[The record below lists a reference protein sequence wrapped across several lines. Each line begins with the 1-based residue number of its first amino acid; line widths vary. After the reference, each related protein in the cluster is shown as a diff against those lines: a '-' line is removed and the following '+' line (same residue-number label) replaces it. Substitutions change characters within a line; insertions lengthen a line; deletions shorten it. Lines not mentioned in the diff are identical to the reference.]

1 MGSKFLLVCEVTDDG
16 ATVAGEI
23 GTGVAGNPNTTGA
36 GSVTAIRDIAS
47 YLQRL
52 AENGSILL
60 SYADTAVSAST
71 TGTFTGAP
79 TATDTITI
87 NGVIFTARASG
98 ATGDEFNIGTT
109 VTETAANLAAAIN
122 ASTTA
127 GIINTVRAT
136 SAAGVV
142 TFYSVVPGP
151 VGKNIP
157 LSESL
162 DNFTLAQTTLTTGG
176 TQSHNATF
184 EAGVSVPT
192 AT

>member
-1 MGSKFLLVCEVTDDG
+1 MGSKFLVVCEVLDDG
-16 ATVAGEI
+16 ATVAGECAA
-23 GTGVAGNPNTTGA
+23 GVAGSPWTNGA
-36 GSVTAIRDIAS
+36 GSVGNIEAIAAYMARNAH
-47 YLQRL
+47 
-52 AENGSILL
+52 NGSILV

-79 TATDTITI
+79 TAGDTITL
-87 NGVIFTARASG
+87 NGIDFTARATATLANEFTIG
-98 ATGDEFNIGTT
+98 AS
-109 VTETAANLAAAIN
+109 VTETAANLVAAIN

-127 GIINTVRAT
+127 GVVNTVRAT

-157 LSESL
+157 LAESCN
-162 DNFTLAQTTLTTGG
+162 NFTLAQTTMTTGG
-176 TQSHNATF
+176 TQSHNSTL

-192 AT
+192 AS